1 MIRGKKLMRPLRK
14 LKIQDKAEMN
24 EKPIPDFIDE
34 KEELTLLS
42 AVNYIVTL
50 AEDSELSALFFEKAD
65 LTDLSHTF
73 QNVRVSQ
80 KFKLCC
86 WRSSSN
92 RAQQAISQ
100 TYRMWH
106 TL

>member
-1 MIRGKKLMRPLRK
+1 MRPLRK

-65 LTDLSHTF
+65 RF
-73 QNVRVSQ
+73 
-80 KFKLCC
+80 
-86 WRSSSN
+86 
-92 RAQQAISQ
+92 I
-100 TYRMWH
+100 TYFSER
-106 TL
+106 